1 MASNLRLIDDCV
13 KTVQRIVPII
23 DNSEENQILD
33 KTISELRIDIDC
45 IKEELD
51 VVGKSI
57 ERLQTEVNCVIFR

>member
-57 ERLQTEVNCVIFR
+57 